1 MARASYN
8 SVLAQ
13 RGLDSRQ
20 RPIEFCPD
28 LSHGHPGGVP
38 FDGEINLVSRHW
50 LASAWHPG
58 FDQQLADRCG
68 VEVVG
73 IPKLPDACTV
83 LVVPGELS
91 YLFRTKSSFNPVNP
105 WPDPRLASAL
115 GRIGH
120 CVEDL
125 RGVR

>member
-1 MARASYN
+1 VFTQGSLYR
-8 SVLAQ
+8 
-13 RGLDSRQ
+13 RQ
-20 RPIEFCPD
+20 WPIEFLAD

-50 LASAWHPG
+50 QASALHLG
-58 FDQQLADRCG
+58 LDQQPADAGR

-73 IPKLPDACTV
+73 IPKLLDGCTV

-91 YLFRTKSSFNPVNP
+91 ELFQAEPGFDPVNP

-115 GRIGH
+115 GHLGH
-120 CVEDL
+120 CVQDP

>member
-1 MARASYN
+1 MARASCN
-8 SVLAQ
+8 SVFTQGSLYC
-13 RGLDSRQ
+13 RQ
-20 RPIEFCPD
+20 RSIEFCPD

-38 FDGEINLVSRHW
+38 FDGEIDLISRHW
-50 LASAWHPG
+50 QASALHPG
-58 FDQQLADRCG
+58 RYQQLADRCG
-68 VEVVG
+68 VEVIG

-91 YLFRTKSSFNPVNP
+91 ELFQAEPGFDPVDP

-115 GRIGH
+115 GRMGH
-120 CVEDL
+120 CVEDP